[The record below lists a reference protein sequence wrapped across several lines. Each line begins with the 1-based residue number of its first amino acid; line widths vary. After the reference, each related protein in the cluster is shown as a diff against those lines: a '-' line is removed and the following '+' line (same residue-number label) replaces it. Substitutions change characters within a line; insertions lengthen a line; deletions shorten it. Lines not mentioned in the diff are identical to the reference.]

1 MLVEAGATLCGQFV
15 DQGLL
20 DEYWVYVAPKA
31 MGASARPLLSLD
43 FIEMNEAI
51 PFEFKDVSMLG
62 KDLRLIAR
70 PVVSNTD

>member
-1 MLVEAGATLCGQFV
+1 M
-15 DQGLL
+15 
-20 DEYWVYVAPKA
+20 YVAPKA